1 MRHKKRENL
10 MRSDKEPASQNG
22 IAIVPSSA
30 QYADQMEQ
38 LTGIVYGLNPREDDS
53 TFNADH
59 FRHHLNVF
67 PEGQFIAIDKSTDTV
82 VGLTVC
88 MRTHFNQDRPTLEP
102 WWHVIG
108 YG

>member
-1 MRHKKRENL
+1 MQN
-10 MRSDKEPASQNG
+10 DKEPASQKG
-22 IAIVPSSA
+22 IAIIPSAA
-30 QYADQMEQ
+30 QYAGQMET
-38 LTGIVYGLNPREDDS
+38 LTSIVYGLNPRDCDDCL
-53 TFNADH
+53 NADH

-67 PEGQFIAIDKSTDTV
+67 PEGQFIAVDTQTDTV

-88 MRTHFNQDRPTLEP
+88 MRTHFNPDRPTLEP